1 MRQCEFFLET
11 TIGEIDTRA
20 HQVEVLID
28 GRWTPVRRGVELARH
43 ERRHGVLEMRIDG
56 EPAESREGQ
65 SSRHL
70 RETSEVAQAFL
81 EPGGVRS
88 VVERLGGAE
97 ADEYIRALR
106 AVEDGVRTGT
116 WEDARQAIEES
127 CRVWVDICEHM
138 HGTLPHADT
147 SFANRLRAFGA
158 DSAQADV
165 LAFALRDITGG
176 DDAERA
182 GARAAVA
189 VLNTGGTTIE
199 ALSSAR
205 RVMYLMG
212 SEREWGA
219 PLGTEF
225 QAGVV
230 PQGGLILLSGE
241 AGSGKSTHAKR
252 LADTTTNVVI
262 VSTDGIRK
270 ELLGSEADQ
279 SRGDEVFRERDRR
292 VRQGLER
299 GQTVLVDATNLD
311 RSVSKLFHFAK
322 ENGRAVSVVRMDTP
336 TERVLEQN
344 SGRDRVV
351 PEEAVLRHVAR
362 HREMTDTVWRERG
375 AAHVCSVSEALRVGD
390 APDSGAP
397 CRVTTHAEI
406 AELIKYGGASMTA
419 DGEFR
424 VLSPWRSGRGVR
436 QESFVARSTDGV
448 YFELAES

>member
-1 MRQCEFFLET
+1 MRQCEFFVET
-11 TIGEIDTRA
+11 TIGEIDTRE

-28 GRWTPVRRGVELARH
+28 GRWTSVRRGAELARH

-56 EPAESREGQ
+56 ESAESREGQ
-65 SSRHL
+65 NSRHL

-138 HGTLPHADT
+138 HGALPHADT

-165 LAFALRDITGG
+165 LAYALRDITGG

-182 GARAAVA
+182 GARAAVE
-189 VLNTGGTTIE
+189 VLKTGGTTIE
-199 ALSSAR
+199 ALSSIR

-212 SEREWGA
+212 SEREWGT
-219 PLGTEF
+219 PLGTDF
-225 QAGVV
+225 QAGCV

-252 LADTTTNVVI
+252 LADTTTNVVV
-262 VSTDGIRK
+262 VSTDGIRR

-292 VRQGLER
+292 VRQGLQR

-311 RSVSKLFHFAK
+311 RSVSKLFQFAK
-322 ENGRAVSVVRMDTP
+322 ENGREVSVIRMDTP
-336 TERVLEQN
+336 AERVLEQN
-344 SGRDRVV
+344 SSRDRVV

-362 HREMTDTVWRERG
+362 HREMTDTVWREKG

-390 APDSGAP
+390 TPDSGAP

-406 AELIKYGGASMTA
+406 AELIKYGGASMLA
-419 DGEFR
+419 DGGFR

-436 QESFVARSTDGV
+436 HESFVARSTDGV
-448 YFELAES
+448 RFEVAES